1 MGWTIVTQLSLAA
14 ASLLTVYGYI
24 NYFSSMSSLKR
35 LHFIYEQALVAAD
48 EARIQR
54 EMEYRRRIEEE
65 RLQSQR
71 IFRMDILI
79 THGSAFGGC
88 AAVLNDGRFRRS
100 SFPLDRVLM
109 FGRHPSG
116 RDFTYFI
123 EDQDILFCASDRPE
137 EILIRSSKAP
147 FEIREAGFGRDE
159 GEVLYEAVI
168 RKDIL
173 YYIILESKHEISVK
187 ASMGM

>member
-88 AAVLNDGRFRRS
+88 AAVLNDGRFRRG

>member
-88 AAVLNDGRFRRS
+88 AAVLNDGRFRRG

-173 YYIILESKHEISVK
+173 YYTILESKHEISVK

>member
-1 MGWTIVTQLSLAA
+1 MGWMIVIQISLSA
-14 ASLLTVYGYI
+14 ASLLTIYGYI
-24 NYFSSMSSLKR
+24 YYISSMSRLKR
-35 LHFIYEQALVAAD
+35 LSYIYDQALRLAD
-48 EARIQR
+48 EAQKQR
-54 EMEYRRRIEEE
+54 EREYRQRVAEE

-71 IFRMDILI
+71 VFRMDLLI

-88 AAVLNDGRFRRS
+88 AAVLDDGRFRRGS
-100 SFPLDRVLM
+100 LPLDRIQM

-116 RDFTYFI
+116 KDFTYYI
-123 EDQDILFCASDRPE
+123 EDQDVLFCAMDHPD
-137 EILIRSSKAP
+137 EILIRSLKAP

-159 GEVLYEAVI
+159 GAVLYEAVI

-173 YYIILESKHEISVK
+173 YYIILESKHEISVR